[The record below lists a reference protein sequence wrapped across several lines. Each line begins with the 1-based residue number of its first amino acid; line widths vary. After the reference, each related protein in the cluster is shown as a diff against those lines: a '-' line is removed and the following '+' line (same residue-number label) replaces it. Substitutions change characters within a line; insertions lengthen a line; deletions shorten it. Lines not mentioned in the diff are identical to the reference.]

1 MTRIAQ
7 RLSVLENL
15 ISRIDSSAVIAFMVD
30 GASDDDVIAISYLGN
45 TVTRADGETL
55 TAMVERAKATQ
66 PLARHHVLFFEYPD
80 ALRQRLG
87 KDYLPET
94 LPNTWPLPSVYG
106 CARHVEQVQ

>member
-1 MTRIAQ
+1 
-7 RLSVLENL
+7 
-15 ISRIDSSAVIAFMVD
+15 
-30 GASDDDVIAISYLGN
+30 
-45 TVTRADGETL
+45 TRADGETL